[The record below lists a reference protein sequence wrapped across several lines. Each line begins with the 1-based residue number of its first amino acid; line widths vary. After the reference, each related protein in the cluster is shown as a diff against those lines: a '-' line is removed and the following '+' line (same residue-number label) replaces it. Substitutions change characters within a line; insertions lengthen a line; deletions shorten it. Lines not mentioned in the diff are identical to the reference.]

1 MDLVST
7 GESWGGVTRAL
18 HWLVALLVVVL
29 ATVGWYMK
37 GLPNTPDKVAIYALH
52 KSTGLTV
59 LALMLLRVA
68 WRLYER
74 TRPAPPPGMPAWQ
87 VRAATVTHALLYV
100 ALLAMPISGWLFNSA
115 ANFPLRWFGLFAVPA
130 LSGPDPALK
139 AAAGFAHL
147 FGFWC
152 IAILFTV
159 HVAAALDHH
168 FRIGDEVLRR
178 MWWRR
183 GTS

>member
-1 MDLVST
+1 MALVST
-7 GESWGGVTRAL
+7 REAWGGVTVTL
-18 HWLVALLVVVL
+18 HWLVASLIVVL
-29 ATVGWYMK
+29 ASVGWYMK
-37 GLPNTPDKVAIYALH
+37 GLPNTPGKVAVYALH

-59 LALMLLRVA
+59 LALMLLRIA

-74 TRPAPPPGMPAWQ
+74 ARPAPPPGMPAWQ
-87 VRAATVTHALLYV
+87 LRAATVTHALLYV

-147 FGFWC
+147 FGFWS
-152 IAILFTV
+152 IAVLFTV

-178 MWWRR
+178 MWWRG
-183 GTS
+183 GTT